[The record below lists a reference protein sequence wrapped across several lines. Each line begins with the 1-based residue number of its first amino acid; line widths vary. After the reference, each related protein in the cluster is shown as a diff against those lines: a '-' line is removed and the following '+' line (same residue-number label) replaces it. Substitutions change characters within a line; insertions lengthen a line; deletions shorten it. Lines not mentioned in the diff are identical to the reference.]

1 MYFNL
6 LTNFLSRAQVSQ
18 FDFRNIFE
26 KKKSVIIIKPFFFKC
41 EQKII
46 FCDHQQ

>member
-6 LTNFLSRAQVSQ
+6 LTNFLSRAEVSQ

-26 KKKSVIIIKPFFFKC
+26 KKKRVIIITRFFLNC